1 MKHLFTHD
9 LSVRWGDMDAQQHIN
24 NSVFFRYVE
33 DARVAWLMALTNGW
47 RGLDGQASVVV
58 HTAMTFLQPVYYPA
72 RLRLT
77 LRGGNAGRSSFDTT
91 VTIQPL
97 DADGEPGT
105 AVAEGTAKIVWC
117 DQSTGK
123 SMPLPEIV
131 RVRLA

>member
-24 NSVFFRYVE
+24 NSVFFRYVD

-58 HTAMTFLQPVYYPA
+58 HTAMTFLQPVHYPA

-77 LRGGNAGRSSFDTT
+77 LRGGNAGRSSFETT

-97 DADGEPGT
+97 DAHGEPGA

-131 RVRLA
+131 RARLA